1 MAESGRWTSRRV
13 VLLGGCIAV
22 AAGAAVLTAMVVPF
36 EAESEEPPQDELQ
49 GRLDA
54 TEVGGTLVI
63 DRAWSR
69 TVPLAVHQ
77 AVTVRFTASGAIRMT
92 TDQHAVVVTAS
103 GVRVVDAVIQ
113 GVGAS
118 TGGAGHGIAVL
129 GTRTDPITGVRV
141 SGGRIT
147 QMPHDGVHVEYCG
160 DFVLER
166 TSISTVGYA
175 GVALVG
181 VDDAVVQDMVI
192 TDVRQPAGRVN
203 SYGITVTRDATA
215 VSSVTRRSSG
225 VRILRNRVSGVPAWE
240 GIDTHAGDGVE
251 IRDNVVSGC
260 RVGIAAVPSKSATD
274 RTETDVAPTGLVIAG
289 NRITRTASLG
299 AGSGIVVSGAGTTV
313 GSTQPRATGTIT
325 GNTIT
330 GGGGTAAAGILVK
343 LTRGFVVADNV
354 LTTSDG
360 DAICIEHSN
369 AAITVRGNRIDRVSG
384 VSVGIDV
391 RAGANDGQITGNR
404 IDRTAPPVRVGL
416 RFGSPDN
423 RFVVRGNAFGAAT
436 VPESDDGARVTR

>member
-1 MAESGRWTSRRV
+1 MEPEAQTSRRA
-13 VLLGGCIAV
+13 LLVGGCVVVAVGAAAV
-22 AAGAAVLTAMVVPF
+22 AAALVPVG
-36 EAESEEPPQDELQ
+36 AESEETPPDELQ
-49 GRLDA
+49 RRLDA
-54 TEVGGTLVI
+54 TDPGGTLTIEGV
-63 DRAWSR
+63 WSR
-69 TVPLAVHQ
+69 TIPLTVHRS
-77 AVTVRFTASGAIRMT
+77 VTIRFTASGAIRMT
-92 TDQHAVVVTAS
+92 TDQHALVVVTS
-103 GVRVVDAVIQ
+103 GVRIIDAVVQ
-113 GVGAS
+113 GIGAS
-118 TGGAGHGIAVL
+118 TGGDAHGIAVV
-129 GTRTDPITGVRV
+129 GKRTAPITDVRV

-147 QMPHDGVHVEYCG
+147 QVPHDGVHVEYCG
-160 DFVLER
+160 GFVLER
-166 TSISTVGYA
+166 TSISAVGYA

-181 VDDAVVQDMVI
+181 VDDSVVQDTVI
-192 TDVRQPAGRVN
+192 ADVRQPAGRVN

-215 VSSVTRRSSG
+215 VSSVTRRSSR

-260 RVGIAAVPSKSATD
+260 RVGIAAVPSKSASD

-313 GSTQPRATGTIT
+313 GSTQPRATGSIT
-325 GNTIT
+325 GNTVT

-343 LTRGFVVADNV
+343 LTRGFVIADNV
-354 LTTSDG
+354 LTMSDG

-369 AAITVRGNRIDRVSG
+369 AAITVRGNRIDRVTG
-384 VSVGIDV
+384 VAVGIDV
-391 RAGANDGQITGNR
+391 RAAANDGQITGNR
-404 IDRTAPPVRVGL
+404 IDRTSPAVRVGL
-416 RFGSPDN
+416 RFGSADN